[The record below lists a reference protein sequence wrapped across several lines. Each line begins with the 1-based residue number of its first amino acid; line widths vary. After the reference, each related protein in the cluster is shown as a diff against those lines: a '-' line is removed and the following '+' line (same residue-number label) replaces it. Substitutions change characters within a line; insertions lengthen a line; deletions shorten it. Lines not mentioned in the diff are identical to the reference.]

1 LRDRSLYGNLAY
13 SRAIGKDIVS
23 AQFNFQPDELAYI
36 AQHWIHLDHDQRW
49 TSSGGAA
56 YTFWRTT
63 SHPLLLSADF
73 TIQSGLRASTATV
86 PNGVALPTYGYV
98 NASVVQKVNLLGPR
112 YPTEFR
118 FDVLNVG
125 DVIYTI
131 RNGTG
136 VGVGAPQYGIRRAFL
151 GGVTQRF

>member
-1 LRDRSLYGNLAY
+1 MLLS
-13 SRAIGKDIVS
+13 
-23 AQFNFQPDELAYI
+23 
-36 AQHWIHLDHDQRW
+36 
-49 TSSGGAA
+49 TA
-56 YTFWRTT
+56 YTV
-63 SHPLLLSADF
+63 
-73 TIQSGLRASTATV
+73 QSGLRASTATV

-98 NASVVQKVNLLGPR
+98 NLSVVQRLDLGLR
-112 YPTEFR
+112 GPTEFR

-125 DVIYTI
+125 DVIYHI